1 MQMPRQVK
9 VFFLILLFNS
19 GIDTKL
25 LGIVTW
31 LAIIKRGGRK
41 LKPLSYA
48 QKRFYLN
55 RVSEVLALIYL
66 MPRYMWPL
74 IKG

>member
-41 LKPLSYA
+41 LKPNFKLCP
-48 QKRFYLN
+48 K
-55 RVSEVLALIYL
+55 EVL
-66 MPRYMWPL
+66 P
-74 IKG
+74 